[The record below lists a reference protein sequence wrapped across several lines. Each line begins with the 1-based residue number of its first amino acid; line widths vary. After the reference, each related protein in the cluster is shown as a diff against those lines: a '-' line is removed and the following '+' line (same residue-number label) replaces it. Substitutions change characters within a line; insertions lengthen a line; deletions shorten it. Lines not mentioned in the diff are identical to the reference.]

1 MKEKLLVKLE
11 PVIFYLMVYGCF
23 INHILHMLG
32 IIYEALY
39 NTERE
44 HLGNKMVSCTYVD
57 KPANINAPG
66 LCLLSILVLVCGKI
80 DMLIVILM

>member
-1 MKEKLLVKLE
+1 
-11 PVIFYLMVYGCF
+11 
-23 INHILHMLG
+23 MLG

-80 DMLIVILM
+80 DMLIVILMSFSLFQTSSSIIAHMLTCRRSFRAYNP